1 MTPPKA
7 SSPKARYMRSHE
19 LLSRSE
25 SRLLIVDVQE
35 KLVPMIAHYEQML
48 GNCRRLIQGAKILDV
63 PVFATE
69 QYPKGLGHTVAPL
82 AELLGSVPDKQRFS
96 CAEVLDWGLAAEQ
109 ADNRFQIV
117 VAGIEAHVC
126 VLQTVLD
133 LLAGGYQVFVPA
145 DAISSRGE
153 LDCTVALDRM
163 SSGGAVITTTESVL
177 FEWCERS
184 GTPEFKQISQL
195 IKAAAK
201 T

>member
-1 MTPPKA
+1 MTAPK
-7 SSPKARYMRSHE
+7 SSYVRSHE
-19 LLSRSE
+19 LASRTA

-35 KLVPMIAHYEQML
+35 KLVPMIANYERML
-48 GNCRRLIQGAKILDV
+48 GNCRRLIQGAKILEV

-69 QYPKGLGHTVAPL
+69 QYPKGLGHTVGPL
-82 AELLGSVPDKQRFS
+82 KELLGSIPEKHLFS
-96 CAEVLDWGLAAEQ
+96 CAEVLDWGLASEQ
-109 ADNRFQIV
+109 PDNRFQVV

-133 LLAGGYQVFVPA
+133 LLAGGFQVFVPA

-153 LDCTVALDRM
+153 FDWQIALDRM

-195 IKAAAK
+195 IKEK
-201 T
+201 E